1 MAGPAKAYLRKEAAY
16 LRQYSPQAAEAF
28 LQRLREAR
36 EHLKRFPLMGFEKSG
51 LPIPG
56 VRSLVIGAYNLDY
69 EIAGDDLLILAIRPG
84 QVPEPS
90 REIEDDFDYEDDA
103 PPPSGPRHG

>member
-1 MAGPAKAYLRKEAAY
+1 MAKVRMAGPAKAYLRKEAAY

-36 EHLKRFPLMGFEKSG
+36 EHLRRFPLMGFEKSG

-56 VRSLVIGAYNLDY
+56 VRSLVVGAYVIDY
-69 EIAGDDLLILAIRPG
+69 EITGDDLLILAIRPG

-90 REIEDDFDYEDDA
+90 LETEDDFDYEDDA
-103 PPPSGPRHG
+103 AP